1 MSCFFRAKVR
11 HGNFF
16 HVEKESTM
24 FIQIDDD
31 YLNTLRESEKR
42 IPFQDYGQGH
52 FKPFFEVF
60 RIQGTELS
68 YVSQISHPKPRVH
81 EMQEQDDMVKLYN
94 DKNEII
100 GVVNLNFMFPVF
112 RDKLVEYDETM
123 IRQQYEPKPQKEID
137 EILYRFQM
145 YENEFDREFV
155 SDNAI
160 MMYQL
165 KLEEPESDIAKRSL
179 DFKELEAQAVAYQL
193 NDYLSFVSDSFQVNV
208 TRDGERFIIRDDSY
222 YYKSISYRHLNKTNI
237 QNLLIEMTQE
247 MNFESISVPAKN

>member
-1 MSCFFRAKVR
+1 MLFLCKSTTWKL
-11 HGNFF
+11 F
-16 HVEKESTM
+16 HVEKESAM
-24 FIQIDDD
+24 FTQIDDD
-31 YLNTLRESEKR
+31 YLNKLRKFENR

-60 RIQGTELS
+60 RIQDTELS

-81 EMQEQDDMVKLYN
+81 DMREQDDMVKLYN

-112 RDKLVEYDETM
+112 RDKLVKYDETM
-123 IRQQYEPKPQKEID
+123 IRRQYEPKPQEEID
-137 EILYRFQM
+137 EILCRFQM
-145 YENEFDREFV
+145 YENEFDSEFV
-155 SDNAI
+155 SDKAI

-179 DFKELEAQAVAYQL
+179 NFKELEAQAVAYQL

-208 TRDGERFIIRDDSY
+208 TRDGERFIIRDDSD
-222 YYKSISYRHLNKTNI
+222 YYKSISYRHLSKPNI

>member
-1 MSCFFRAKVR
+1 
-11 HGNFF
+11 
-16 HVEKESTM
+16 
-24 FIQIDDD
+24 
-31 YLNTLRESEKR
+31 
-42 IPFQDYGQGH
+42 
-52 FKPFFEVF
+52 
-60 RIQGTELS
+60 
-68 YVSQISHPKPRVH
+68 
-81 EMQEQDDMVKLYN
+81 
-94 DKNEII
+94 
-100 GVVNLNFMFPVF
+100 MFPVF

-123 IRQQYEPKPQKEID
+123 IRQQYEPKSQKEID

-155 SDNAI
+155 SDKAI

-208 TRDGERFIIRDDSY
+208 TRDGERFIIRDDSD
-222 YYKSISYRHLNKTNI
+222 YYKSISYRHLSKTNI